1 MFGLLNIDKPS
12 AMTSRDIVNRVQRL
26 VRPHKVGHAGTLDPL
41 ATGVLVVCLG
51 KATRLIEYVQQ
62 QSKRYLAEFQLGQ
75 TSDTED
81 IEGRVRPCC
90 EEVVPTLAEMRA
102 VLPRFVGEIE
112 QRPPAF
118 SALKVHGQRA
128 YRLAR
133 RGEAV
138 DLPPRRI
145 RIHRLTLERYEYPQF
160 VLAIECGSGTYVRS
174 LGRDIAR
181 SVGSA
186 AVMTSL
192 RRLAVGGFR
201 VEDALPYDLLNE
213 QNIMAYLLP
222 AARAVEHLAQ
232 LTLTA
237 AERTEI
243 SHGRRIANRGW
254 SAGCEIAAVSAA
266 GELLAILK
274 ARDPDW
280 LKPQRVF
287 L

>member
-1 MFGLLNIDKPS
+1 MFGLLNIDKPR
-12 AMTSRDIVNRVQRL
+12 AMTSRDIVNGVQRL

-41 ATGVLVVCLG
+41 ATGVLVLCLG

-62 QSKRYLAEFQLGQ
+62 PSKRYLAEFQLGQ
-75 TSDTED
+75 ASDTED
-81 IEGRVRPCC
+81 IEGQVWRCC
-90 EEVVPTLAEMRA
+90 EEVVPTLAEMEA
-102 VLPRFVGEIE
+102 VIPRFVGEIE

-118 SALKVHGQRA
+118 SALKVQGERA

-138 DLPPRRI
+138 DLAPRRI
-145 RIHRLTLERYEYPQF
+145 KIHSLTLVQYDYPQF

-174 LGRDIAR
+174 LGRDMAR

-201 VEDALPYDLLNE
+201 VEDSVPYDLLHE
-213 QNIMAYLLP
+213 QNITAHLLP
-222 AARAVEHLAQ
+222 ATRAVEHLAQ
-232 LTLTA
+232 ITLSA
-237 AERTEI
+237 AECTEI
-243 SHGRRIANRGW
+243 SHGRRIANRG
-254 SAGCEIAAVSAA
+254 SSVGGEVAAVSAA
-266 GELLAILK
+266 GELLAIMK
-274 ARDPDW
+274 AADNDW
-280 LKPQRVF
+280 LKPKRVF